1 MDAAMFSAVVPAV
14 LAWITIALLRRMP
27 WVAHLADH
35 PNERSLHTTP
45 TPRIGGVGI
54 LVGAGVWIACYPGPL
69 ATTFGCALALWCVSF
84 ADDLR
89 GLPVGIRLAAHAL
102 AATIAV
108 VALLGIPETAFALVL
123 ALAAIAA
130 IAWST
135 NLFNFMDGADGL
147 AGAMALI
154 GFGTYALAALIAG
167 EPALAWNCLALASAA
182 AGFLVHNFPPAR
194 VFLGDSGS
202 IPLGFLAAALGLH
215 GVIGGA
221 WPLAFPFLVFSPFIV
236 DATVTLVARLA
247 RREAVW
253 RAHRSHYYQRLV
265 LAGWTRRRLL
275 FTSAGLMA
283 AAALSAL
290 VLKGASPML
299 QCGIILAWSAAYA
312 LIILAIEGQTKRMRS
327 AP

>member
-1 MDAAMFSAVVPAV
+1 MDAAIFSAIVPAV
-14 LAWITIALLRRMP
+14 LAWATIALARRMP
-27 WVAHLADH
+27 WVAHLADQ

-54 LVGAGVWIACYPGPL
+54 LVGAGTWIACYPGPL

-89 GLPVGIRLAAHAL
+89 GLPVSVRLAAHAL
-102 AATIAV
+102 AATIV
-108 VALLGIPETAFALVL
+108 VATLLGVPETPLAALFG
-123 ALAAIAA
+123 LAAICA

-147 AGAMALI
+147 AGAMALV
-154 GFGTYALAALIAG
+154 GFGTYALAALLAG
-167 EPALAWNCLALASAA
+167 EPTLGLSCLALASAA

-215 GVIGGA
+215 GVLGEI
-221 WPLAFPFLVFSPFIV
+221 WPIAFPFLVFSPFIV
-236 DATVTLVARLA
+236 DATVTLVARFA
-247 RREAVW
+247 RRETVW
-253 RAHRSHYYQRLV
+253 RAHRNHYYQRLV
-265 LAGWTRRRLL
+265 LSGWTRRRLL
-275 FTSAGLMA
+275 FASLGLMV

-312 LIILAIEGQTKRMRS
+312 LIILAIEGQTRKMRS

>member
-1 MDAAMFSAVVPAV
+1 MDAALFSGIVPAV
-14 LAWITIALLRRMP
+14 LAWIAIAVLLRMT
-27 WVAHLADH
+27 WVVHLADH

-89 GLPVGIRLAAHAL
+89 GLPVSIRLAAHTL

-108 VALLGIPETAFALVL
+108 AALLGIAQTPLALVFG
-123 ALAAIAA
+123 LAAIGA
-130 IAWST
+130 IVWST

-147 AGAMALI
+147 AGTMAVI
-154 GFGTYALAALIAG
+154 GFGTYALAALLAG
-167 EPALAWNCLALASAA
+167 EPTLAWNCLALASAA
-182 AGFLVHNFPPAR
+182 LGFLAHNFPPAR

-215 GVIGGA
+215 GVIGGT
-221 WPLAFPFLVFSPFIV
+221 WPIAFPFLVFSPFIV
-236 DATVTLVARLA
+236 DATVTLAARLA

-253 RAHRSHYYQRLV
+253 RAHRDHYYQRLV
-265 LAGWTRRRLL
+265 LSGWTHRRLL
-275 FTSAGLMA
+275 LASAGLMI

-290 VLKGASPML
+290 LLKGASPML
-299 QCGIILAWSAAYA
+299 QCGIILAWTAAYA
-312 LIILAIEGQTKRMRS
+312 LIALAIQGQTRKMRS